1 MFRAMYKDPKFIGAQ
16 ITPPNNVT
24 VITDDGI
31 ENYTVE
37 KQYFRSEALI
47 DKQMKL
53 LKGTDRGKNKLR
65 ELFLEPKVEQKGRF
79 TVTVYEF

>member
-1 MFRAMYKDPKFIGAQ
+1 M
-16 ITPPNNVT
+16 
-24 VITDDGI
+24 
-31 ENYTVE
+31 E
-37 KQYFRSEALI
+37 KQDFRSEALI

-65 ELFLEPKVEQKGRF
+65 ELFLEPIVEQKGRF

>member
-1 MFRAMYKDPKFIGAQ
+1 MYKDPKFIGAQ
-16 ITPPNNVT
+16 ITPPNNVI
-24 VITDDGI
+24 VITEDGV

-65 ELFLEPKVEQKGRF
+65 ELFLEPRVEQKGRF

>member
-1 MFRAMYKDPKFIGAQ
+1 M
-16 ITPPNNVT
+16 ITE
-24 VITDDGI
+24 DGV

-37 KQYFRSEALI
+37 KQYFRPEALI

-65 ELFLEPKVEQKGRF
+65 ELFLEPRIEQKGRF

>member
-1 MFRAMYKDPKFIGAQ
+1 MYKDPKFIGAQ
-16 ITPPNNVT
+16 ITPPNNVI
-24 VITDDGI
+24 VITEDGV

-37 KQYFRSEALI
+37 KQYFRPEALI

-65 ELFLEPKVEQKGRF
+65 ELFLEPRIEQKGRF

>member
-1 MFRAMYKDPKFIGAQ
+1 MFRVMYKDPKFIGAQ
-16 ITPPNNVT
+16 ITPPNNVI
-24 VITDDGI
+24 VITEDGI
-31 ENYTVE
+31 ENYTAE

-47 DKQMKL
+47 DKQLKL

>member
-16 ITPPNNVT
+16 ITPPNNVI
-24 VITDDGI
+24 VITEDGV
-31 ENYTVE
+31 ENYTME

-53 LKGTDRGKNKLR
+53 LKGTDRGKIKLR
-65 ELFLEPKVEQKGRF
+65 ELFLEPRVEQKGRF

>member
-1 MFRAMYKDPKFIGAQ
+1 MYKDPKFIGAQ
-16 ITPPNNVT
+16 ITPPNNVI
-24 VITDDGI
+24 VITEDGV

-53 LKGTDRGKNKLR
+53 LKGTDRGKIKLR
-65 ELFLEPKVEQKGRF
+65 ELFLEPRVEQKGRF
-79 TVTVYEF
+79 YCYGLRVLIQ

>member
-16 ITPPNNVT
+16 ISPPNNVI
-24 VITDDGI
+24 VITEDGV

-37 KQYFRSEALI
+37 KQDFRSEALI

-53 LKGTDRGKNKLR
+53 LKGTDRGKIKLR
-65 ELFLEPKVEQKGRF
+65 ELFLEPRVEQKGRF

>member
-1 MFRAMYKDPKFIGAQ
+1 MYKDPKFIGAQ
-16 ITPPNNVT
+16 ISPPNNVI
-24 VITDDGI
+24 VITEDGV

-37 KQYFRSEALI
+37 KQDFRSEALI

-65 ELFLEPKVEQKGRF
+65 ELFLEPRIEQKGRF

>member
-16 ITPPNNVT
+16 ITPPNNVI
-24 VITDDGI
+24 VITEDGI

-37 KQYFRSEALI
+37 KQDFRSEALI

-53 LKGTDRGKNKLR
+53 LKGTDRGKIKLR

>member
-16 ITPPNNVT
+16 ITPPNNVI
-24 VITDDGI
+24 VITEDGV

-53 LKGTDRGKNKLR
+53 LKGTDRGKVKLR

>member
-1 MFRAMYKDPKFIGAQ
+1 MYKDPKFIGAQ

-24 VITDDGI
+24 VVTEDGI
-31 ENYTVE
+31 ECYTSE
-37 KQYFRSEALI
+37 HITFRSEAII

-53 LKGTDRGKNKLR
+53 LKGTPRGKDKIR
-65 ELFLEPKVEQKGRF
+65 ELFLEPRIEQKGRF

>member
-16 ITPPNNVT
+16 ISPPNNVI
-24 VITDDGI
+24 VITEDGV

-37 KQYFRSEALI
+37 KQDFRSEALI

-53 LKGTDRGKNKLR
+53 LKGTDRGKIKLR
-65 ELFLEPKVEQKGRF
+65 ELFLEPRIEQKGRF

>member
-16 ITPPNNVT
+16 ITPPNNVI
-24 VITDDGI
+24 VITEDGV

-37 KQYFRSEALI
+37 KQDFRSEALI

-53 LKGTDRGKNKLR
+53 LKGTDRGKIKLR
-65 ELFLEPKVEQKGRF
+65 ELFLEPREEQKGRF

>member
-1 MFRAMYKDPKFIGAQ
+1 MYKDPKFIGAQ
-16 ITPPNNVT
+16 ITPPNDVI
-24 VITDDGI
+24 VITEDGV

-65 ELFLEPKVEQKGRF
+65 ELFLEPRIEQKGRF

>member
-16 ITPPNNVT
+16 ITPPNNVI
-24 VITDDGI
+24 VITEDGI

-53 LKGTDRGKNKLR
+53 LKGTDRGKVKLR

>member
-1 MFRAMYKDPKFIGAQ
+1 MYKDPKFIGAQ
-16 ITPPNNVT
+16 ITPPNNVI
-24 VITDDGI
+24 VITEDGV

-53 LKGTDRGKNKLR
+53 LKGTDLGKNKLR
-65 ELFLEPKVEQKGRF
+65 ELFLEPRIEQKGRF

>member
-16 ITPPNNVT
+16 ITPPNNVI
-24 VITDDGI
+24 VITEDGV

-65 ELFLEPKVEQKGRF
+65 ELFLEPRIEQKGRF

>member
-1 MFRAMYKDPKFIGAQ
+1 MYKDPKFIGAQ
-16 ITPPNNVT
+16 ISPPNNVI
-24 VITDDGI
+24 VITEDGV

-65 ELFLEPKVEQKGRF
+65 ELFLEPRVEQKGRF

>member
-16 ITPPNNVT
+16 ITPPNNVI
-24 VITDDGI
+24 VITEDGI

-37 KQYFRSEALI
+37 KQHFRSEALI

-53 LKGTDRGKNKLR
+53 LKGTDRGKVKLR

>member
-16 ITPPNNVT
+16 ITPPNNVI
-24 VITDDGI
+24 VITEDGV

-65 ELFLEPKVEQKGRF
+65 ELFFEPRIEQKGRF

>member
-16 ITPPNNVT
+16 ITPPNNVI
-24 VITDDGI
+24 VITEDGV

-53 LKGTDRGKNKLR
+53 LKGTDLGKNKLR
-65 ELFLEPKVEQKGRF
+65 ELFLEPRIEQKGRF
-79 TVTVYEF
+79 TITVYEF

>member
-16 ITPPNNVT
+16 ITPPNNVI
-24 VITDDGI
+24 VITEDGV

-53 LKGTDRGKNKLR
+53 LKGTDRGKIKLR
-65 ELFLEPKVEQKGRF
+65 ELFLEPRVEQKGRF

>member
-16 ITPPNNVT
+16 ITPPNNVI
-24 VITDDGI
+24 VITEDGV

-37 KQYFRSEALI
+37 KQDFRSEALI

-65 ELFLEPKVEQKGRF
+65 ELFLEPRIEQKGRF

>member
-1 MFRAMYKDPKFIGAQ
+1 MYKDPKFIGAQ
-16 ITPPNNVT
+16 ITPPNNVI
-24 VITDDGI
+24 VITEDGV

-65 ELFLEPKVEQKGRF
+65 ELFLEPRIEQKGRF

>member
-16 ITPPNNVT
+16 ITPPNNVI
-24 VITDDGI
+24 VITEDGI

-37 KQYFRSEALI
+37 KQDFRSEALI

-53 LKGTDRGKNKLR
+53 LKGTDRGKIKLR
-65 ELFLEPKVEQKGRF
+65 ELFLEPRVEQKGRF

>member
-1 MFRAMYKDPKFIGAQ
+1 MYKDPKFIGAQ
-16 ITPPNNVT
+16 ITPPNNVI
-24 VITDDGI
+24 VITEDGV

-53 LKGTDRGKNKLR
+53 LKGTDRGKNK
-65 ELFLEPKVEQKGRF
+65 
-79 TVTVYEF
+79 

>member
-16 ITPPNNVT
+16 ISPPNNVI
-24 VITDDGI
+24 VITEDGV

-65 ELFLEPKVEQKGRF
+65 ELFLEPRVEQKGRF

>member
-1 MFRAMYKDPKFIGAQ
+1 MFRAMYKDHKFIGAQ
-16 ITPPNNVT
+16 ISPPNNVI
-24 VITDDGI
+24 VITEDGI

-37 KQYFRSEALI
+37 KQDFRSEALI

-65 ELFLEPKVEQKGRF
+65 ELFLEPRVEQKGRF

>member
-16 ITPPNNVT
+16 ITPPNNVI
-24 VITDDGI
+24 VITEDGV

-47 DKQMKL
+47 EKQMKL

-65 ELFLEPKVEQKGRF
+65 ELFLEPRVEQKGRF

>member
-16 ITPPNNVT
+16 ITPPNNVI
-24 VITDDGI
+24 VITEDGV

-37 KQYFRSEALI
+37 KQDFRSEALI

-53 LKGTDRGKNKLR
+53 LKGTDRGKIKLR
-65 ELFLEPKVEQKGRF
+65 ELFLEPRVEQKGRF

>member
-1 MFRAMYKDPKFIGAQ
+1 MYKDPKFIGAQ
-16 ITPPNNVT
+16 ITPPNNVI
-24 VITDDGI
+24 VITEDGV

-37 KQYFRSEALI
+37 KQDFRSEALI

-65 ELFLEPKVEQKGRF
+65 ELFLEPRVEQKGRF

>member
-1 MFRAMYKDPKFIGAQ
+1 MFRAMYKDLKFIGAQ
-16 ITPPNNVT
+16 ITPPNNVI
-24 VITDDGI
+24 VITEDGV

-65 ELFLEPKVEQKGRF
+65 ELFLEPRVEQKGRF

>member
-16 ITPPNNVT
+16 ITPPNDVI
-24 VITDDGI
+24 VITEDGV

-65 ELFLEPKVEQKGRF
+65 ELFLEPRIEQKGRF

>member
-1 MFRAMYKDPKFIGAQ
+1 MYKDPKFIGAQ
-16 ITPPNNVT
+16 ITPPNNVI
-24 VITDDGI
+24 VITEDGI

-37 KQYFRSEALI
+37 KQDFRSEALI

-65 ELFLEPKVEQKGRF
+65 ELFLEPRIEQKGRF